1 MRTIKAEDITIPKSK
16 KGRPS
21 SYKPEYAEQ
30 AYKIIAETGVTNAG
44 LARIMGI
51 SLSSI
56 EKWGKEHEDFKRA
69 IKNGWY
75 DHTTKHVEKSL
86 KDKALGYWYDE
97 VTTEAIILKVNGIEK
112 SYVENREKC
121 FVTDEK
127 TGKKTPIFTTTLVE
141 GVKRKVIHKFIP
153 PSEVALF
160 FWLQNRH
167 PDEWKNVQRSI
178 VETTSK
184 HELTVKH
191 DLSKLGREKLEQ
203 LNDIIEQVET
213 AREVEGEITDE
224 TGSSDGTRVSVS
236 KTLHNAELANS
247 RNR

>member
-1 MRTIKAEDITIPKSK
+1 MRTKTSNNKTPTK
-16 KGRPS
+16 KKNGRPS
-21 SYKPEYAEQ
+21 LYKPEYINQ
-30 AYKIIAETGVTNAG
+30 AYRIVSETGITNG
-44 LARIMGI
+44 SLARAMGI
-51 SLSSI
+51 SLGSI
-56 EKWGKEHEDFKRA
+56 ERWCREHEEFRRA
-69 IKNGWY
+69 IKRGWY

-112 SYVENREKC
+112 SYVENKEKIWI
-121 FVTDEK
+121 TDK
-127 TGKKTPIFTTTLVE
+127 KGKKSQVLSTTLVE
-141 GVKRKVIHKFIP
+141 GVKRRVTHKHMA
-153 PSEVALF
+153 PSELALF

-191 DLSKLGREKLEQ
+191 DLSKLGRAKLEQ

-213 AREVEGEITDE
+213 AREVEGEITDS
-224 TGSSDGTRVSVS
+224 GRSSNGTRVSVS